1 MNALPSLLDRAPPLP
16 GLALD
21 DLTPDERAQGD
32 GSAAHPCGEFTA
44 SRFHALYPERYETIA
59 RALAEGFSLEAAARV
74 FRIHERTAAAIRERE
89 ARSLSAEAYRGI
101 QARHARGVVLAATD
115 EIARR
120 LREAPGEIGVRDLVA
135 AVRELHNVERAL
147 EGAPS
152 QVVGVIRADGAS
164 AALADLLQQAAEA
177 AQGRA
182 DGFGGTGNAAREGER
197 PLVEAPAEVVE
208 VALVDAAHQGSEQPS
223 RAAKGP
229 SLDSKSLTQSAQS
242 PMFAGVS
249 GAVDTVE
256 DAAGAARTASAAGV
270 VVGGEA
276 GVSGASVD
284 VAAREGPGG
293 GGGGARMRG
302 ADSTRSVRPGEICFH
317 ASRES

>member
-32 GSAAHPCGEFTA
+32 GSAAHPGGEFTA
-44 SRFHALYPERYETIA
+44 ARFHALYPDRYATIA

-135 AVRELHNVERAL
+135 AIRELHNVERAL
-147 EGAPS
+147 EGAPT

-164 AALADLLQQAAEA
+164 AALADLLQQAADM
-177 AQGRA
+177 AQ
-182 DGFGGTGNAAREGER
+182 DGFGNAKTTAREAEAVEIEAVEV
-197 PLVEAPAEVVE
+197 PAIEAPGKHEID
-208 VALVDAAHQGSEQPS
+208 L
-223 RAAKGP
+223 
-229 SLDSKSLTQSAQS
+229 QSCSQNTQS

-249 GAVDTVE
+249 CIVDTMQ
-256 DAAGAARTASAAGV
+256 DATTDGRAMPT
-270 VVGGEA
+270 
-276 GVSGASVD
+276 
-284 VAAREGPGG
+284 
-293 GGGGARMRG
+293 GGGAAALG
-302 ADSTRSVRPGEICFH
+302 EPSTTRSQGAGGVPAKQGGRFE
-317 ASRES
+317 